1 MERISFARTGSHRW
15 RWPCGTVQ
23 HGRNELPCEAK
34 GDVNETGTSRAAPC
48 TILVID
54 DDPDTVYVYSHI
66 FSRRGF
72 TVEVCRDG
80 AQVVAAACTARPDV
94 ILMDFLLP
102 GVNGWDATRALKEHP
117 DTRHIPVIAIS
128 AYGDPEARSWA
139 MAAGCAEYFE
149 KPVSPM
155 VVLGCVRALVGDSC
169 ILPPATAPVT
179 PPA

>member
-1 MERISFARTGSHRW
+1 
-15 RWPCGTVQ
+15 V
-23 HGRNELPCEAK
+23 
-34 GDVNETGTSRAAPC
+34 DETGTSRAAPC

-72 TVEVCRDG
+72 RVEVCRDG
-80 AQVVAAACTARPDV
+80 ARVVAAACAVQPHV

-102 GVNGWDATRALKEHP
+102 GVTGWDATRALKEHP

-128 AYGDPEARSWA
+128 AYGEARDDA
-139 MAAGCAEYFE
+139 MAAGASEYFE

-155 VVLGCVRALVGDSC
+155 IVLETVRTLVVHSCAL
-169 ILPPATAPVT
+169 PAGTD
-179 PPA
+179 PAASS